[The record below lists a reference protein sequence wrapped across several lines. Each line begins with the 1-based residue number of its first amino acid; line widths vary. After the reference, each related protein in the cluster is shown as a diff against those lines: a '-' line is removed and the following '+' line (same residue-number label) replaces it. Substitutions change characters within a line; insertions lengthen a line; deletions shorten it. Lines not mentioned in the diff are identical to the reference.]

1 MAASNQTRPAARRR
15 SQPRHFAA
23 SDNSKK
29 CQAVAVGAPSAALP
43 RLSARG
49 GVLVSWNRKTAPVLN
64 AGSGFY
70 QKSQWDYMMA
80 RRSQCDWLLKVT
92 L

>member
-1 MAASNQTRPAARRR
+1 VAASNQTRPAARRR
-15 SQPRHFAA
+15 SQLRHFTT

-29 CQAVAVGAPSAALP
+29 CRAVAIDAPSAELP
-43 RLSARG
+43 RRPARDG
-49 GVLVSWNRKTAPVLN
+49 APASWNRKTAPVLN